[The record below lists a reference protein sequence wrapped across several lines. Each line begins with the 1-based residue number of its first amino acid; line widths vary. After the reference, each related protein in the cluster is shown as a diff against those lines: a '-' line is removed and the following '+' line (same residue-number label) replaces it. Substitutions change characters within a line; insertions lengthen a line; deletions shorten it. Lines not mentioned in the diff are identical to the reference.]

1 MFAVVALDIKL
12 PSKLREMYE
21 LSIADRL
28 VRLTQTGVEVLI
40 PKEFEK
46 STLVLELK
54 AGKKRL
60 ENALRGLSDE
70 QSERTGATHA
80 GSVMDVLS
88 MIVNTEILALKEVFD
103 RQPGL
108 PMNHLTNK
116 DERTGIA
123 PGSVQLAASFS
134 TKIESASAG

>member
-1 MFAVVALDIKL
+1 M
-12 PSKLREMYE
+12 
-21 LSIADRL
+21 
-28 VRLTQTGVEVLI
+28 I
-40 PKEFEK
+40 PKEFQK
-46 STLVLELK
+46 SNLALELK

-70 QSERTGATHA
+70 QSERTGAIHA

-108 PMNHLTNK
+108 PMSVIRPPWFPSLT
-116 DERTGIA
+116 T
-123 PGSVQLAASFS
+123 
-134 TKIESASAG
+134 